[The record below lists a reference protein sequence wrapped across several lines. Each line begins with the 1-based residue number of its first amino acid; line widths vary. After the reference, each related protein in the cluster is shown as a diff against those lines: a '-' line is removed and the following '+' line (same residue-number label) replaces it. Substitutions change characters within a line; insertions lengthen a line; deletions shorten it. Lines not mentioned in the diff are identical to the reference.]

1 MDKIDWSKAP
11 EDAEFNVCGFFGKT
25 TKPSDGVEI
34 LFWTKEKSWFA
45 GSDGCDLRKCTRA
58 SGFEVNPKLWVK
70 DEGSGYRANFNN
82 KEYLWVLNLP
92 DGVPIEKAWPESE
105 ERVDIIG
112 TNGGDGMHYDEF
124 REDEEAPALKP
135 RPTYNR
141 DIVGLDGTKTTV
153 DVYRVLDAFK
163 TESAAIDH
171 AVKKLLCAGIRHQK
185 GRKQDLEEAIKS
197 IQAELLLMSQR

>member
-1 MDKIDWSKAP
+1 MNKVDWSKAP
-11 EDAEFNVCGFFGKT
+11 EGAEFYACGSFWQRYGKFAHEY
-25 TKPSDGVEI
+25 SESLNAFVNQGVFCAY
-34 LFWTKEKSWFA
+34 LFSHDSYEPRP
-45 GSDGCDLRKCTRA
+45 DHIVD
-58 SGFEVNPKLWVK
+58 
-70 DEGSGYRANFNN
+70 AN
-82 KEYLWVLNLP
+82 
-92 DGVPIEKAWPESE
+92 EKAWPENE

-124 REDEEAPALKP
+124 REDAKAPVLK
-135 RPTYNR
+135 PTYNR

-185 GRKQDLEEAIKS
+185 DRKQDLEEAIKS

>member
-1 MDKIDWSKAP
+1 MSNVDWSSAP
-11 EDAEFNVCGFFGKT
+11 EWALEMLKLNICVDTDAFDDLHSQHWIDK
-25 TKPSDGVEI
+25 
-34 LFWTKEKSWFA
+34 LKS
-45 GSDGCDLRKCTRA
+45 
-58 SGFEVNPKLWVK
+58 VNGIQIISPKSK
-70 DEGSGYRANFNN
+70 
-82 KEYLWVLNLP
+82 KQ
-92 DGVPIEKAWPESE
+92 WPESE

-124 REDEEAPALKP
+124 REGQAEAPIGSK
-135 RPTYNR
+135 YNR
-141 DIVGLDGTKTTV
+141 LVVGIDGQKAII

-185 GRKQDLEEAIKS
+185 DRKQDLEEAIKS

>member
-1 MDKIDWSKAP
+1 MSKVDWSSAPLGAQYYANKAWWKAN
-11 EDAEFNVCGFFGKT
+11 DVRCGWLVFVNGIWLCAESTVTFAHSPFFYDDVISRADHIVDTG
-25 TKPSDGVEI
+25 
-34 LFWTKEKSWFA
+34 EKS
-45 GSDGCDLRKCTRA
+45 
-58 SGFEVNPKLWVK
+58 
-70 DEGSGYRANFNN
+70 
-82 KEYLWVLNLP
+82 
-92 DGVPIEKAWPESE
+92 WPESE

-124 REDEEAPALKP
+124 REGQAEAPIGSK
-135 RPTYNR
+135 YNR
-141 DIVGLDGTKTTV
+141 LVIGIDGQKAII

-185 GRKQDLEEAIKS
+185 DRKQDLEEAIKS

>member
-1 MDKIDWSKAP
+1 MVKVDWSIAP
-11 EDAEFNVCGFFGKT
+11 KRADFYAKGRFWQDGGMYALAYNDLSGGFCNFGDKMDAVLAC
-25 TKPSDGVEI
+25 DDY
-34 LFWTKEKSWFA
+34 EK
-45 GSDGCDLRKCTRA
+45 RQQQ
-58 SGFEVNPKLWVK
+58 
-70 DEGSGYRANFNN
+70 
-82 KEYLWVLNLP
+82 
-92 DGVPIEKAWPESE
+92 WPESD

-124 REDEEAPALKP
+124 REEEEAPALKP
-135 RPTYNR
+135 RPTYSR
-141 DIVGLDGTKTTV
+141 DIIGLDGTKTTV

-185 GRKQDLEEAIKS
+185 DRKQDLEEAIKS

>member
-1 MDKIDWSKAP
+1 MNKVDWSKAP
-11 EDAEFNVCGFFGKT
+11 KDAQYYANNAWWKSNSDLSEWSVLVNGDWVDARLLATFNRAPFEYYDAVSRENHLFGVY
-25 TKPSDGVEI
+25 G
-34 LFWTKEKSWFA
+34 
-45 GSDGCDLRKCTRA
+45 
-58 SGFEVNPKLWVK
+58 
-70 DEGSGYRANFNN
+70 
-82 KEYLWVLNLP
+82 
-92 DGVPIEKAWPESE
+92 KAWPESD

-112 TNGGDGMHYDEF
+112 TNGGDGVHYDEF
-124 REDEEAPALKP
+124 REDTKTPVLK
-135 RPTYNR
+135 PTYNR

-185 GRKQDLEEAIKS
+185 DRKQDFEEAIKS

>member
-1 MDKIDWSKAP
+1 MSKVDWSKAP
-11 EDAEFNVCGFFGKT
+11 EGAEFFAGGLFYK
-25 TKPSDGVEI
+25 SDGELL
-34 LFWTKEKSWFA
+34 LFYCFHGDYWEYTKNKRVSLA
-45 GSDGCDLRKCTRA
+45 ARYGD
-58 SGFEVNPKLWVK
+58 FEP
-70 DEGSGYRANFNN
+70 R
-82 KEYLWVLNLP
+82 P
-92 DGVPIEKAWPESE
+92 QQWPESE

-124 REDEEAPALKP
+124 REYEEAPALKP
-135 RPTYNR
+135 RPTYSR

-185 GRKQDLEEAIKS
+185 DRKQDLEEAIKS

>member
-1 MDKIDWSKAP
+1 MNKVDWSKAP
-11 EDAEFNVCGFFGKT
+11 EMAKAFAGGRWWIYTDWHGW
-25 TKPSDGVEI
+25 EI
-34 LFWTKEKSWFA
+34 LDEDGALIKT
-45 GSDGCDLRKCTRA
+45 SDPKFMCFSDY
-58 SGFEVNPKLWVK
+58 EVRPQQ
-70 DEGSGYRANFNN
+70 
-82 KEYLWVLNLP
+82 
-92 DGVPIEKAWPESE
+92 WPESE

-124 REDEEAPALKP
+124 REDAKAPVLK
-135 RPTYNR
+135 PTYNR

-185 GRKQDLEEAIKS
+185 DRKQDLEEAVKS

>member
-1 MDKIDWSKAP
+1 MSKVDWSKAP
-11 EDAEFNVCGFFGKT
+11 
-25 TKPSDGVEI
+25 DGATHYGGGT
-34 LFWTKEKSWFA
+34 FWIDA
-45 GSDGCDLRKCTRA
+45 GSNFGFRKYI
-58 SGFEVNPKLWVK
+58 
-70 DEGSGYRANFNN
+70 EGRRMFDFSIDKPQAFTDYEQR
-82 KEYLWVLNLP
+82 P
-92 DGVPIEKAWPESE
+92 QQWPESE

-124 REDEEAPALKP
+124 REGQADAPIGSK
-135 RPTYNR
+135 YNR
-141 DIVGLDGTKTTV
+141 LVVGIDGQKAII

-185 GRKQDLEEAIKS
+185 DRKQDLEEAIKS

>member
-1 MDKIDWSKAP
+1 MSKVDWSKAP
-11 EDAEFNVCGFFGKT
+11 DGAEFYAGGIFYT
-25 TKPSDGVEI
+25 QDDGI
-34 LFWTKEKSWFA
+34 LQFYCKHGDWWAYTNDDKAS
-45 GSDGCDLRKCTRA
+45 LITRHA
-58 SGFEVNPKLWVK
+58 DYEERLQQ
-70 DEGSGYRANFNN
+70 
-82 KEYLWVLNLP
+82 
-92 DGVPIEKAWPESE
+92 WPESE

-124 REDEEAPALKP
+124 REDWAEAPIGSK
-135 RPTYNR
+135 YNR
-141 DIVGLDGTKTTV
+141 LVIGIDGQKAII

-185 GRKQDLEEAIKS
+185 DRKQDLEEAIKS

>member
-1 MDKIDWSKAP
+1 MNNVDYSKVP
-11 EDAEFNVCGFFGKT
+11 EGAQYYANKAWWKANDVKCGWLVFD
-25 TKPSDGVEI
+25 DGVWLCAESTI
-34 LFWTKEKSWFA
+34 TFA
-45 GSDGCDLRKCTRA
+45 NSPFFYNDVISRA
-58 SGFEVNPKLWVK
+58 HIT
-70 DEGSGYRANFNN
+70 DAN
-82 KEYLWVLNLP
+82 
-92 DGVPIEKAWPESE
+92 EKAWPESE

-124 REDEEAPALKP
+124 REEEEAPALKL

-141 DIVGLDGTKTTV
+141 DIIGLDGAKTTV

-163 TESAAIDH
+163 TESSAIDH

-185 GRKQDLEEAIKS
+185 DRKQDLEEAIKS